1 MPPRR
6 AQAGLSRPIPIG
18 GSRALAAD
26 RAGGGYRV
34 VVKAWRR
41 TQIRLM
47 DAAEAIGS
55 QERDRRGHSS
65 KMSCRRR
72 RSPRS
77 VKRLLFS
84 SAMGTGLQ
92 DVDCYFLYDSY
103 RRIETRPGR
112 SELPARPVTAAVTSS
127 STKPIRGSQ
136 KSPGRLSA
144 PPVRSERG
152 GWSRLI
158 RAQGPPRHG
167 KRLTMPQLEIS
178 LRLII
183 VIIGHREDRRA
194 RKLRWLELSR
204 AL

>member
-1 MPPRR
+1 M
-6 AQAGLSRPIPIG
+6 
-18 GSRALAAD
+18 
-26 RAGGGYRV
+26 

-103 RRIETRPGR
+103 RRIETRPGLSGVVGEAR
-112 SELPARPVTAAVTSS
+112 HGGGYELQHKTDSRIAEISWAALGPARTVSNVGAGAGAYEPKDRHATPRQATHDAPAREITPIDHRDHRTS
-127 STKPIRGSQ
+127 R
-136 KSPGRLSA
+136 
-144 PPVRSERG
+144 
-152 GWSRLI
+152 
-158 RAQGPPRHG
+158 GPPRVKAPMAGAHPDTLMG
-167 KRLTMPQLEIS
+167 E
-178 LRLII
+178 
-183 VIIGHREDRRA
+183 
-194 RKLRWLELSR
+194 
-204 AL
+204 